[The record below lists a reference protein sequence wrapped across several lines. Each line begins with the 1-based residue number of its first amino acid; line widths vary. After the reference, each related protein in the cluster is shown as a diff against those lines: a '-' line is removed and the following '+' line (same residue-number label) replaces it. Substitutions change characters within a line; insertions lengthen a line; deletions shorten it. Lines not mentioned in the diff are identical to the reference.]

1 MKKQASMASLVI
13 VLCAI
18 CVVTSLLLGL
28 VNGVTEGPIAEITKA
43 KTEAAMNE
51 VLPADSYEAVPYNGD
66 DSQITGMNKAG
77 DEGYVVQVTVSG
89 SQGMIDMVVGV
100 KADGTVSG
108 VSIVDMAET
117 AGLGDK
123 ASEPDFRAQFVGT
136 TGDAAVDKDGGQIAA
151 LTGATVTSRAV
162 TKGVNAAVAAAATM
176 G

>member
-18 CVVTSLLLGL
+18 CLVTALLLGL
-28 VNGVTEGPIAEITKA
+28 VNSVTAGPIAELTAA
-43 KTEAAMNE
+43 KTTAAMNE
-51 VLPADSYEAVPYNGD
+51 VLPADGYEEVAYTGD
-66 DSQITGMNKAG
+66 DSQITTIHKAG
-77 DEGYVVQVTVSG
+77 DAGYVVQLSVSG

-108 VSIVDMAET
+108 VSIVDMKET
-117 AGLGDK
+117 AGLGSK

-136 TGDAAVDKDGGQIAA
+136 DGTASVNKDGGQIIA

>member
-1 MKKQASMASLVI
+1 MKKQTSMAGLVI

-18 CVVTSLLLGL
+18 CLVTSLLLGL
-28 VNGVTEGPIAEITKA
+28 VNSVTEGPIEALNKA

-51 VLPADSYEAVPYNGD
+51 VLPADSYETVDYTGD
-66 DSQITGMNKAG
+66 DGQIVSVSKAG
-77 DEGYVVQVTVSG
+77 DAGYVVEVSVSG
-89 SQGMIDMVVGV
+89 SQGMISMVVGV

-108 VSIVDMAET
+108 VSIVSMKET

-123 ASEPDFRAQFVGT
+123 ALEPEYRAQYVGT
-136 TGDAAVDKDGGQIAA
+136 TGDAAVNKDGGEIVA

-162 TKGVNAAVAAAATM
+162 TNGVNAAVAAAATM

>member
-1 MKKQASMASLVI
+1 MKNTTSMGTLAVI
-13 VLCAI
+13 LCAI
-18 CVVTSLLLGL
+18 CLVTALLLGL
-28 VNGVTEGPIAEITKA
+28 VNSVTAEPIAAINQA

-51 VLPADSYEAVPYNGD
+51 VLPAAAYDELQYTGSDG
-66 DSQITGMNKAG
+66 QITGIYKAG
-77 DEGYVVQVTVSG
+77 DAGYVVQVTVSG

-100 KADGTVSG
+100 DKSGTATG
-108 VSIVDMAET
+108 VSIVSMKET

-123 ASEPDFRAQFVGT
+123 AKEPDFRAQFVGT
-136 TGDAAVDKDGGQIAA
+136 TGSASVNKDGGEIVA